1 MDVDQHGLLAEAE
14 ALAGEI
20 VDLRRDI
27 HRHPELGLDN
37 PRTQQLIIDALT
49 PLGYEIT
56 TGTDITSVV
65 ATLSGDEPGPTVVLR
80 ADTDA
85 LPMTEDTVW
94 DHRSQIE
101 GRAHVCGHDAHVA
114 MLVGAARILA
124 DHRSELAGTVRLAFQ
139 PGEEG
144 SGGMPVMLREG
155 LLSDGLEQ
163 RPDAAFAIHITP
175 NIPVG
180 HIGGRAGSL
189 MASTDDFAVTIRGAG
204 GHASTPHF
212 GNDPIPVAAEI
223 IGALQTLVTRRINA
237 FDPAVITVA
246 HLTAG
251 STSNVIPE
259 TAWFEGTI
267 RSVSAQTRAEVT
279 AGFER
284 IVRGVAAAHDCT
296 VEIDL
301 QANYPVTVN
310 NADVVGYCAEL
321 AGSLGGE
328 RAWIELPTPIM
339 GAEDVSYLF
348 EEIPGAMV
356 FLGVCPDDI
365 TNSLLAPSCHSNFMR
380 LNERGLPLGAAMHAA
395 FALGWSRR

>member
-1 MDVDQHGLLAEAE
+1 MRVAHEVLMAEAQ
-14 ALAGEI
+14 ALSTDMI
-20 VDLRRDI
+20 DLRRDI

-37 PRTQQLIIDALT
+37 PRTQGLIIDALA

-56 TGTDITSVV
+56 TGSDISSVI
-65 ATLSGDEPGPTVVLR
+65 ATMSGPEPGPTVVLR

-85 LPMTEDTVW
+85 LPMVEDTEW
-94 DHRSQIE
+94 DHRSTIE

-114 MLVGAARILA
+114 MLVGAARLLA
-124 DHRSELAGTVRLAFQ
+124 DHRYDLAGTVRLAFQ
-139 PGEEG
+139 PREEG
-144 SGGMPVMLREG
+144 AGGMPVMLREG
-155 LLSDGLEQ
+155 LLTAGLDDH
-163 RPDAAFAIHITP
+163 PDAAFAIHITP

-180 HIGGRAGSL
+180 MIGGRAGSI
-189 MASTDDFAVTIRGAG
+189 MASTDDFQVTIRGAG

-223 IGALQTLVTRRINA
+223 IMALQTLVTRQVNA
-237 FDPAVITVA
+237 FDPAVVTVA
-246 HLTAG
+246 HVSAG
-251 STSNVIPE
+251 STSNVIPA

-267 RSVSAQTRAEVT
+267 RTVSDHTRATVT

-284 IVRGVAAAHDCT
+284 VVRGVAAAHGCE

-310 NADVVGYCAEL
+310 NSSVVDYCADL
-321 AGSLGGE
+321 TRSLGGDQ
-328 RAWIELPTPIM
+328 AWLELPTPIM

-348 EEIPGAMV
+348 QQIPGAMV

-365 TNSLLAPSCHSNFMR
+365 PNSLLAPSCHSNLMR
-380 LNERGLPLGAAMHAA
+380 LNERGLPLGAAMHAG
-395 FALGWSRR
+395 FALGWSTR